1 MQGALFPLIVHRPTT
16 REVADRVK
24 DGGVAALT
32 EAERRA
38 DAATYQEVKC
48 RSALN
53 AVKGMPFE
61 WTLNPYRGC
70 THACHYCFA
79 RRYHT
84 QFELDADD
92 QFSSVILVKTNL
104 VEVLTRELDRP
115 SWRRDLVALG
125 TATDP
130 YQPIEGHYRLTRGA
144 LQALARA
151 KTPVGLV
158 TKGPMVVRDVDL
170 LRAVGD
176 GASCTVYVSVPSVD
190 EDAWRRLEP
199 GTASPLQRLRAV
211 RSLVDAGVNA
221 GVLMA
226 PLVPGIT
233 THPRLVERTI
243 AAVAEHGARFVGAN
257 VLYLEGGT
265 RTHFLEFVGREYPDL
280 SEAYGALYAGGAKY
294 VPRDFSTKVQDM
306 VRGLRARYGMSPRES
321 KERTRRGEKQE
332 RVSAD
337 GASEQ
342 RQFWWLP

>member
-1 MQGALFPLIVHRPTT
+1 M
-16 REVADRVK
+16 K
-24 DGGVAALT
+24 DGGIAALT

-53 AVKGMPFE
+53 RVKGMPFE

-104 VEVLTRELDRP
+104 VDVLTRELDRL
-115 SWRRDLVALG
+115 SWHRELVALG

-144 LQALARA
+144 LEALARA

-158 TKGPMVVRDVDL
+158 TKGPMVVRDLDL

-176 GASCTVYVSVPSVD
+176 ASSCTVYVSVPSVD
-190 EDAWRRLEP
+190 EDAWRKLEP

-211 RSLVDAGVNA
+211 RSLVDGGVNA

-233 THPRLVERTI
+233 TDPRLVERTI
-243 AAVAEHGARFVGAN
+243 AAIAGHGARFVGAN

-265 RTHFLEFVGREYPDL
+265 RTHFLEFLGREYPDL
-280 SEAYGALYAGGAKY
+280 SEAYGSLYAGSAKY

-321 KERTRRGEKQE
+321 KQRAGRGTAPEVVPPQ
-332 RVSAD
+332 
-337 GASEQ
+337 GAAGEQ
-342 RQFWWLP
+342 REFSWSM

>member
-233 THPRLVERTI
+233 THPRLVERTL

-342 RQFWWLP
+342 RQFSWLP